1 MPFERA
7 CGTLLHITSLPS
19 RGGIGDLGEEA
30 YRFIDFLAASH
41 QRLWQVLPT
50 APAGTGN
57 SPYSATSAF
66 AGNPLLISVERLAER
81 GWINK
86 EEICNLAKPGCHVD
100 FLDVRGSSMT
110 QTAMR
115 ASAST
120 RSAG

>member
-1 MPFERA
+1 ICESKLPGSTGQLFVLYKSHHGSSMPFQRA

-50 APAGTGN
+50 GPAATGN

-66 AGNPLLISVERLAER
+66 AGNPLLISIERLAAR
-81 GWINK
+81 GWLSK
-86 EEICNLAKPGCHVD
+86 G
-100 FLDVRGSSMT
+100 
-110 QTAMR
+110 
-115 ASAST
+115 
-120 RSAG
+120 